1 MKVDYTRYKFR
12 FTHGELILHGNTV
25 NGKKI
30 MSLILDKT
38 SEFINKWLEES
49 CVEFEKE
56 IEVSGNS
63 ESYFSN
69 ESETFDEK
77 FGLAILFLMNF

>member
-1 MKVDYTRYKFR
+1 MA
-12 FTHGELILHGNTV
+12 
-25 NGKKI
+25 KKL
-30 MSLILDKT
+30 SLILDKT

-63 ESYFSN
+63 ESYFVMKVKLLMKN
-69 ESETFDEK
+69 LDW
-77 FGLAILFLMNF
+77 LFCS

>member
-1 MKVDYTRYKFR
+1 M
-12 FTHGELILHGNTV
+12 
-25 NGKKI
+25 
-30 MSLILDKT
+30 DKT

-77 FGLAILFLMNF
+77 FGLTILLLMNF

>member
-1 MKVDYTRYKFR
+1 M
-12 FTHGELILHGNTV
+12 
-25 NGKKI
+25 
-30 MSLILDKT
+30 DKT

>member
-1 MKVDYTRYKFR
+1 
-12 FTHGELILHGNTV
+12 
-25 NGKKI
+25 

-56 IEVSGNS
+56 IEVSSNS
-63 ESYFSN
+63 ESYFCN
-69 ESETFDEK
+69 ESETFDVE
-77 FGLAILFLMNF
+77 F